1 MTPHDSTTT
10 VGADLVAR
18 DAAVCWHPYTQHG
31 LEDAPLP
38 VVAARGATLTL
49 ADGREVLDA
58 ISSWWAVLHGHG
70 EPRIAEAMASQART
84 LDHVLFAG
92 ATHEGA
98 VRLAERLVELSP
110 AGLERVFFSDDGSTA
125 VEVALKIVVQWWQHR
140 GEPERRVFLALEGAY
155 HGDTFGAMSI
165 GDPDPFF
172 LPFAPLCFEAARA
185 EPDLAAITAA
195 LDGLGPRAAGVIV
208 EPLVQGAAGMLMQAP
223 EFLRGLRRLC
233 TERGLPLIADEV
245 MTGFGRTGAL
255 FACDVA
261 GIAPDL
267 MCLAKGLTGGATP
280 MSVTLAR
287 SEHFEAFLSSDR
299 ADAFFHGH
307 TFTAHPIGCAAALAS
322 LELTLERD
330 VPARLEALGARIHAQ
345 LAERLDRAR
354 TTGLRQRGGIVAF
367 DLVGEGDGYLAG
379 DPATLRRRA
388 IELGVLLRPLGKV
401 LYAMP
406 PACTTDAEA
415 DRIAAALVELAG
427 ASA

>member
-1 MTPHDSTTT
+1 
-10 VGADLVAR
+10 
-18 DAAVCWHPYTQHG
+18 
-31 LEDAPLP
+31 
-38 VVAARGATLTL
+38 
-49 ADGREVLDA
+49 
-58 ISSWWAVLHGHG
+58 
-70 EPRIAEAMASQART
+70 
-84 LDHVLFAG
+84 VLFAG

-125 VEVALKIVVQWWQHR
+125 VEVALKIVVQWWQHKQQP
-140 GEPERRVFLALEGAY
+140 GRRVFLALEGAY

-185 EPDLAAITAA
+185 KPDLAAITAM
-195 LDGLGPRAAGVIV
+195 LDELGERAAGVII
-208 EPLVQGAAGMLMQAP
+208 EPLIQGAAGMLMQTP
-223 EFLRGLRRLC
+223 EFLRDLRRLC

-280 MSVTLAR
+280 MSVTLAKA
-287 SEHFEAFLSSDR
+287 EHFDVFLSQDR

-322 LELTLERD
+322 LDLVLERD
-330 VPARLEALGARIHAQ
+330 VPARLDAIGVRIHAH
-345 LAERLDRAR
+345 LAAELDPAR
-354 TTGLRQRGGIVAF
+354 TANLRQRGGIVAF
-367 DLVGEGDGYLAG
+367 DLVAPATADGASESDAAATGYLSG
-379 DPATLRRRA
+379 DPAALRRRA
-388 IELGVLLRPLGKV
+388 IELGVLLRPLGSV

-415 DRIAAALVELAG
+415 DRIAAAMVALASG
-427 ASA
+427 